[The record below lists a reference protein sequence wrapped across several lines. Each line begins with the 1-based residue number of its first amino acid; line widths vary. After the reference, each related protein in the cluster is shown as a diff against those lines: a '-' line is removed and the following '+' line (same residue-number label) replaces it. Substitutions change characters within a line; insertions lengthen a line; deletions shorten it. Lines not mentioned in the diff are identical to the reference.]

1 MSEPRIVR
9 TGERAVVS
17 FEGDLTSSTVLEVR
31 PRLGALMSGGV
42 RELVFDFGST
52 VFVDSSGIGMLLS
65 AHNWLSKAGGR
76 LEVIHASEE
85 ILSLFRAMRLDKRFS
100 LRGRESAA

>member
-1 MSEPRIVR
+1 MIQPRIVR
-9 TGERAVVS
+9 TGERAVVT

-31 PRLGALMSGGV
+31 PKIGALLREGV

-65 AHNWLSKAGGR
+65 AHNWLSKEGGR
-76 LEVIHASEE
+76 LSVIEASDEV
-85 ILSLFRAMRLDKRFS
+85 LSLFRAVRLDKRFTVE
-100 LRGRESAA
+100 GRTM